1 VNELIRVQPARHL
14 RREFARWAVAQ
25 RPKVGTVS
33 ESAFGVPPRLF
44 TDMPE
49 DLLRGSMVDGR
60 AYVPVD
66 DEPSPPAPAG
76 APELLGVATMDGLR
90 EAAPGQPL
98 PEVPASAY
106 GPDSVPLLPGGGEP
120 HVMGDPE
127 GDAAAMVAAT
137 SPELVERAMA
147 GVLLATDLAAS
158 NAETAPDFAPLEDA
172 PTHEEE
178 GETRFVLVS
187 EHRPET
193 VVPLGDTG
201 GDTLAGG
208 ETTAADTE
216 AVTRE
221 DNAGDEG
228 DTEGDEG
235 DEAGDGEATAKPFPC
250 PECTRSFTTSRGR
263 EVHLRRVH
271 P

>member
-1 VNELIRVQPARHL
+1 MNELIRVQPARHL

-49 DLLRGSMVDGR
+49 DLLRGSLVDGR

-106 GPDSVPLLPGGGEP
+106 GPDSVPLPL
-120 HVMGDPE
+120 HGDPDA
-127 GDAAAMVAAT
+127 DAAAMVAAT

-158 NAETAPDFAPLEDA
+158 NAAAAPDFAPLEDA

-178 GETRFVLVS
+178 GETRFVLVG
-187 EHRPET
+187 EHGPET

-216 AVTRE
+216 AVTSE
-221 DNAGDEG
+221 DNPGDEG

-235 DEAGDGEATAKPFPC
+235 DAAGDGEATAKPYPC
-250 PECTRSFTTSRGR
+250 PECPRSFTTSRGR
-263 EVHLRRVH
+263 EVHLRRAH